1 MSDPREDPELTAWAL
16 GEASQPRDA
25 DASERARVEQAAAL
39 CRDMLRATELPGLDA
54 ARRVEILR
62 RAEQR
67 SRRVRPWLVAAWL
80 APAAVAAALYLG
92 VVVPAEQRVRLA
104 EQTRVLAELEAKQ
117 AEAREQAQQREL
129 ERARALAEAE
139 RAMHESAMKGAAA
152 RPTVADAIRDE
163 RSPIAH
169 PRTLRPASK
178 PGASSGSGGC
188 DPNDPLC
195 GL

>member
-39 CRDMLRATELPGLDA
+39 CRDMLRASELPGLDA

-104 EQTRVLAELEAKQ
+104 ELEAKQ

-139 RAMHESAMKGAAA
+139 RAMHESAMKAAA
-152 RPTVADAIRDE
+152 SRPTVADAIRDE

-178 PGASSGSGGC
+178 PGASSGAGGC

>member
-1 MSDPREDPELTAWAL
+1 VT
-16 GEASQPRDA
+16 
-25 DASERARVEQAAAL
+25 RAKTPSSRPGRSVRRANRAAAL